1 MGKWRCHLDGELAQ
15 GYHAMTASDWIL
27 ELENVVYRAGA
38 TDILTGVDLRV
49 GPGQSHALIGPNGAG
64 KSTLFDVIS
73 GRRRPQSGRVLFN
86 DRDIGGLPPHAIRR
100 RGVSRA
106 FQLSTLFDGLSV
118 FDNLRI
124 AALGAHAVSQ
134 SSDSPWRRL
143 RSRGDL
149 VHEADRLLGL
159 LGLAARRDDRVD
171 ALPYAQRRLLELG
184 LAFAGD
190 PSLVLLDE
198 PTAGM
203 SRDEARHVVALLRTL
218 GAGKTLLIV
227 EHDMSVVFE
236 LAHHISVL
244 AQGAVIASG
253 EPQVIRNDAGVQ
265 RVYAGAFAEAGDE
278 AGRPLP

>member
-1 MGKWRCHLDGELAQ
+1 
-15 GYHAMTASDWIL
+15 MTPHTWIL
-27 ELENVVYRAGA
+27 ELEHVIYRAGA
-38 TDILTGVDLRV
+38 TEILAGVDLRI
-49 GPGQSHALIGPNGAG
+49 GRGETHALIGPNGAG
-64 KSTLFDVIS
+64 KSTVFDVIS

-86 DRDIGGLPPHAIRR
+86 DRDIRGLPPHAIRR

-106 FQLSTLFDGLSV
+106 FQLSALFDGMSV
-118 FDNLRI
+118 AENLRV
-124 AALGAHAVSQ
+124 AALGAHATRF
-134 SSDSPWRRL
+134 SSDTPWRRL
-143 RSRGDL
+143 HARADL
-149 VHEADRLLGL
+149 GGESDRLLDM
-159 LGLAARRDDRVD
+159 LGLGARRDDRVD
-171 ALPYAQRRLLELG
+171 SLPYAQRRLLELG

-203 SRDEARHVVALLRTL
+203 SRDEARHTVALLRTL

-253 EPQVIRNDAGVQ
+253 EPPVIRNDAGVR